1 MKIIAVDFR
10 DDLIREAFA
19 QIRNKTILIFPTR
32 VAAEL
37 ARKEYEKNW
46 QLLDIQWLAM
56 EEFKESLCFPELP
69 LVADDKRLLAL
80 YQVLTE
86 EDKAY
91 FHISDYDDL
100 VSWGINFFKFLDENQ
115 EAGYDALALEKLIEL
130 EMRMREWQEDHLIR
144 LAQIVLRYKEFI
156 GERGFTDKVFVSLP
170 ESTEIPF
177 TGKRIMVINQ
187 YYYSPREEEL
197 LRRCKDGGN
206 ELILFYHGIKPKE
219 GKLNVEAFDARK
231 AWESLTEK
239 PNIRLMHCANEDAAA
254 LEFIRRQSPKEAAV
268 IIDNQFLNSS
278 YSAYFP
284 PELVSPPNVFPIVHS
299 NWFRMLSFMRELA
312 LDPSTN
318 KGFVPLAIIMRYCF
332 DIRLNQ
338 SLVEGWD
345 EIKQEELRKAIF
357 KLSDN
362 QVLYFDIE
370 KERNFGLKL
379 VDGHK
384 KSTELVL
391 YELLEKLFDILK
403 KVLAQTNVDQLI
415 DLIDNE
421 LNPQD
426 FCSPEEIEKSH
437 ILEEIWKAL
446 ANFATAEKLGIVSD
460 WHDIFDNPGAGIF
473 ALWVDFVKSQRL
485 KFIPKTHTK
494 SWGVSN
500 LFDSRNR
507 TYPNVAFLQCVEGVM
522 PQNPAPTWLLNEAQ
536 KHRLG
541 FLAYDTIRAWEHYY
555 FMRLVFLAKEVDIYT
570 YSNVEENVHPSS
582 FVEELC
588 SFVDGLEMQRGEH
601 ALNKLD
607 VRELFDSRPEIC
619 SAGSRDFIRQNP
631 AFLKKPDEDFYHLAA
646 SPQTDFNGS
655 KTIEFGSDSLIR
667 LCVNPFA
674 WYIHNNRRIRVL
686 ETELKETIQPLLF
699 GSLMHKYF
707 EEVLGLD
714 TRKID
719 NVDQLESLFTDKTF
733 LKDKLIE
740 LIDSPEFRYKIPKN
754 YNSDFLRDIISDRL
768 VLSLQEFYHEFMR
781 VSLKSQSF
789 SMMPENSDI
798 PGEKNLLKPLSPPD
812 DYQEAYLPKLN
823 GRADLRIDAQSDYFI
838 IDFKTGGA
846 DYRQLAF
853 YEWLYE
859 DYFAGKEVLSVFWRI
874 LDMSID
880 GEQNI
885 NDKKK
890 TKFKEDI
897 FESLTRCIQYGY
909 EVPERG
915 AGRDMLQTITRG
927 DLIVQGAQK

>member
-1 MKIIAVDFR
+1 MRIVAI
-10 DDLIREAFA
+10 DLRADLMREAFA
-19 QIRNKTILIFPTR
+19 HIRNKTVLIFPTR

-56 EEFKESLCFPELP
+56 EEFKESLCFPKQP
-69 LVADDKRLLAL
+69 LIADDKRLLAL

-86 EDKAY
+86 EDKDY

-130 EMRMREWQEDHLIR
+130 EMRMREWQEDHLNR
-144 LAQIVLRYKEFI
+144 LSQIVLRYKEFI
-156 GERGFTDKVFVSLP
+156 GERGFTDKLFIPLP
-170 ESTEIPF
+170 ESGEIPF
-177 TGKRIMVINQ
+177 TGKRIMIINQ

-219 GKLNVEAFDARK
+219 GKLNVEVFDARK
-231 AWESLTEK
+231 AWESLDEK
-239 PNIRLMHCANEDAAA
+239 PNIRLKHCANEDAAA
-254 LEFIRRQSPKEAAV
+254 LEFIRSQSPKEASA

-299 NWFRMLSFMRELA
+299 NWFRMLSFLRELA

-318 KGFVPLAIIMRYCF
+318 KGYVPLAIIMRYCL

-338 SLVEGWD
+338 CLVDDWD
-345 EIKQEELRKAIF
+345 EAKQEQLRKAIF
-357 KLSDN
+357 KFSDN

-370 KERNFGLKL
+370 KEQNFGI
-379 VDGHK
+379 K
-384 KSTELVL
+384 KEDETLC
-391 YELLEKLFDILK
+391 ELLESLFDILK
-403 KVLAQTNVDQLI
+403 IVLALTNVDELI
-415 DLIDNE
+415 DLIDKE

-426 FCSPEEIEKSH
+426 FCSAEEMTKSS

-460 WHDIFDNPGAGIF
+460 WQDIFDNPGAGIF
-473 ALWVDFVKSQRL
+473 SLWVDFVKSQRL
-485 KFIPKTHTK
+485 KFKPKTPSK
-494 SWGVSN
+494 NWQVSN

-507 TYPNVAFLQCVEGVM
+507 IYPNVAFLQCVEGIL

-536 KHRLG
+536 KQRLG
-541 FLAYDTIRAWEHYY
+541 FLAYDTIRAWERYY

-570 YSNVEENVHPSS
+570 YSNIEENVHPSS

-588 SFVDGLEMQRGEH
+588 TFVDGLEMQRSEH
-601 ALNKLD
+601 QLSKLD
-607 VRELFDSRPEIC
+607 INELFGSRPQIC
-619 SAGSRDFIRQNP
+619 SAESKEFIHENT
-631 AFLKKPDEDFYHLAA
+631 AFLKNPDEHFYHLPT

-655 KTIEFGSDSLIR
+655 KTIVFGSDSLIR

-674 WYIHNNRRIRVL
+674 WYIHNNRRIRAL
-686 ETELKETIQPLLF
+686 ETDLKETIQPLLF
-699 GSLMHKYF
+699 GSFMHKYF
-707 EEVLGLD
+707 EEILGLK

-719 NVDQLESLFTDKTF
+719 HVSELKSMFTDEDF
-733 LKDKLIE
+733 LKTKLLE

-754 YNSDFLRDIISDRL
+754 YNSDFLKEIISDRL
-768 VLSLQEFYHEFMR
+768 VLSLQEFYHEFMIK
-781 VSLKSQSF
+781 SLKSQSF
-789 SMMPENSDI
+789 TMIPENSDI
-798 PGEKNLLKPLSPPD
+798 PGGKNLIKFLPPPD
-812 DYQEAYLPKLN
+812 DYEEEYLPKLN
-823 GRADLRIDAQSDYFI
+823 GRADLRIDAQDSYYI
-838 IDFKTGGA
+838 IDFKTGGS

-859 DYFAGKEVLSVFWRI
+859 GYFDTKTVVSSFWRI
-874 LDMSID
+874 LDMERDRDQS
-880 GEQNI
+880 I
-885 NDKKK
+885 NDNKKNR
-890 TKFKEDI
+890 FYEQI
-897 FESLTRCIQYGY
+897 FESLSRCLSFGY

-915 AGRDMLQTITRG
+915 AGRDMLQTITRS